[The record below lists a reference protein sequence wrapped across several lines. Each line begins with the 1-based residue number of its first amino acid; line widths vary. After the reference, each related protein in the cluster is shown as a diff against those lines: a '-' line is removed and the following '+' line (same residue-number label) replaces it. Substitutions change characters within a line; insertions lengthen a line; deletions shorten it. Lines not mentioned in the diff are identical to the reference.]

1 MVLQHMRERFHPFNT
16 ARIVRLAL
24 ANSQLIA
31 EHSQNLAQTLSK
43 IEFSTGTG
51 LLYPGSHSKPLEA
64 LAPIDRPS
72 QLVVLDGTWHHTKT
86 LLRDIPLLQSLP
98 RYSFTAT
105 APSHYRIRREP
116 VLSYL
121 STLEATVAAL
131 RTLEPETIG
140 FDSLLAAFYTM
151 IDDQLA
157 SPMTNF
163 GPRRKTPRTSNCF
176 GIPQVIR
183 ERIKNIVVVYGEALP
198 GLRRDRANANEVASY
213 GHGVMPCYWVAER
226 MISGERFESAIH
238 PGAEISTSLLRHLE
252 LQPATFSEA
261 PNLEIVADAWQ
272 SFMREDDAIAFY
284 YSNIPK
290 LLTKLGANA
299 LPLIPLKSIRITG
312 SKNKSLEHVLFD
324 LGIHVSFEGKASRA
338 SKRLAYTKSLLQY
351 FGNAVLSS

>member
-1 MVLQHMRERFHPFNT
+1 MRERFHPFNT

-24 ANSQLIA
+24 SNSQLIA
-31 EHSQNLAQTLSK
+31 EHSPKLAETLSTLD
-43 IEFSTGTG
+43 FSSGTG
-51 LLYPGSHSKPLEA
+51 LLYPGSHATPLEA
-64 LAPIDRPS
+64 LAPIERPS
-72 QLVVLDGTWHHTKT
+72 QLVVLDGTWHHAKT
-86 LLRDIPLLQSLP
+86 LLRDIPLLQALP
-98 RYSFTAT
+98 RYSFAAT

-116 VLSYL
+116 HLSCL

-131 RTLEPETIG
+131 RTLEPETLG
-140 FDSLLAAFYTM
+140 FDSLLAAFYSM

-163 GPRRKTPRTSNCF
+163 GPRRKNPRTANCF

-238 PGAEISTSLLRHLE
+238 PGAEISTSFLRHLE

-261 PNLEIVADAWQ
+261 PNLETVADAWK
-272 SFMREDDAIAFY
+272 SFLREDDTLAFY

-290 LLTKLGANA
+290 LLAKLKCNT
-299 LPLIPLKSIRITG
+299 LPLIHLKSIRMMD
-312 SKNKSLEHVLFD
+312 SKHKTLDQVLFD
-324 LGIHVSFEGKASRA
+324 LGIHVSSEGRSGRA
-338 SKRLAYTKSLLQY
+338 GRRLAKTKSLVQY
-351 FGNAVLSS
+351 FENAVLSS